1 MVESLLAGLGDN
13 KYLQVFIE
21 GAGLLIGCVLTASR
35 ENDTQEPVN
44 DGRNVS
50 FSPNAWIRISP
61 DDTVTV
67 IVGCSEMGQG
77 VLTALSQI
85 VADEL
90 EADWQT
96 VRYEVAPADRVYE
109 NPVMGSQM
117 TVGSTSISSS
127 WKQLR
132 KAAAE
137 ARQILVE
144 TAASHWRIPVSE
156 CHASKGK
163 VFHKGTERKMTYGEV
178 VDHGIKWKKTA
189 DAPLKDH
196 ETLGIVGRRIPRLD
210 TPEKATGK
218 AVFGIDVQAPDLLVA
233 TVRHATAI
241 GAKLKSFDATRA
253 LAIPGMR
260 HVFPIPG
267 GLAVVADTFWQAKR
281 AASSVE
287 LEWDEDSRLY
297 LSSGDIWSRWR
308 VQANHNG
315 KRLRNDGNALRKIS
329 MAREVIE
336 AAYELPFQAHACAE
350 PMNCTA
356 HVQSHRCD
364 VWAPTQTQGM
374 AQFVAAKIAG
384 LPIGNVHVHTTFM
397 GGAFGRRVA
406 DLVAEATTISKAIGR
421 PVKVIWTREEDMRND
436 FLRPASYHLLKAVI
450 EKDGLPSAWFHRVVG
465 PPTFERFFEAA
476 VPAILPDW
484 LPKIVRSSLAK
495 PGRRFIRQ
503 FYTPKLAVE
512 GAAGIA
518 YDIENVRVEYVRDDP
533 GIPVGPWRSVDY
545 STNTFAVESFMDEI
559 AAASGRDPLDLRL
572 QLLKRSPELTKVL
585 SRAAERAGWGNPT
598 QMGAA
603 RGLSVHNFH
612 GTAVATVAEVS
623 IDSSGR
629 IKVPRVVCAVDCG
642 IVINPRIVEQQIS
655 GGIAFGL
662 TATLKS
668 AVTIRNGR
676 LEQTNLDSF
685 PLLNMNEMPEV
696 DVLIVPSSRHPSGI
710 GEVSVPGIAPA
721 VCNAVFEATGKRF
734 RSLPLDSV
742 LTDCPAEQSFQ
753 Q

>member
-1 MVESLLAGLGDN
+1 MVETMLTDLAN
-13 KYLQVFIE
+13 NQCQQVFFE
-21 GAGLLIGCVLTASR
+21 GAGLLVGFALATSR
-35 ENDTQEPVN
+35 ENDPQAPEN
-44 DGRNVS
+44 DGRNVA
-50 FSPNAWIRISP
+50 FSPNAWIRISREN
-61 DDTVTV
+61 TVTV
-67 IVGCSEMGQG
+67 VVGYSEMGQG

-90 EADWQT
+90 EADWHM
-96 VRYEVAPADRVYE
+96 VRYEVAPADRVYK

-137 ARQILVE
+137 ARQVLVE
-144 TAASHWRIPVSE
+144 TAASHWRVPVSE

-163 VFHKGTERKMTYGEV
+163 VFHKASERTMTYGEV
-178 VDHGIKWKKTA
+178 VAKGIKCKEIV
-189 DAPLKDH
+189 DAQLKDH
-196 ETLGIVGRRIPRLD
+196 DGLGIIGNRILRFD

-218 AVFGIDVQAPDLLVA
+218 AVFGLDVQAPDLLVA
-233 TVRHATAI
+233 TVIHAPAI
-241 GAKLKSFDATRA
+241 GAKLKSFDATQA
-253 LAIPGMR
+253 LAVPGMR
-260 HVFPIPG
+260 HLLPIPG
-267 GLAVVADTFWQAKR
+267 GLAVVADTFWQAKGG
-281 AASSVE
+281 ASSVE
-287 LEWDEDSRLY
+287 LEWDEDSRLT
-297 LSSGDIWSRWR
+297 SSSEDIWNRWR
-308 VQANHNG
+308 SLANQPG
-315 KRLRNDGNALRKIS
+315 RRLRNDGNALRKIS

-374 AQFVAAKIAG
+374 AQFVAARIAR
-384 LPIGNVHVHTTFM
+384 LPIANVHVHTTFM

-436 FLRPASYHLLKAVI
+436 LFRPASYHLLKAVI
-450 EKDGLPSAWFHRVVG
+450 DKDGLPDAWFHRVVG
-465 PPTFERFFEAA
+465 PPTFEGFFEAA

-484 LPKIVRSSLAK
+484 LPKIIRSSLAK

-533 GIPVGPWRSVDY
+533 GVPVGPWRSVDY

-585 SRAAERAGWGNPT
+585 SLAAEKAGWGAPM
-598 QMGAA
+598 QMGASQ
-603 RGLSVHNFH
+603 GLSVHNFH
-612 GTAVATVAEVS
+612 GTAVATVAEIS
-623 IDSSGR
+623 IDGSGR

-668 AVTIRNGR
+668 AVTIRDGR
-676 LEQTNLDSF
+676 VEQINLDSF
-685 PLLNMNEMPEV
+685 PLLSMNEMPEV

-721 VCNAVFEATGKRF
+721 VCNAVFSATGKRF

-742 LTDCPAEQSFQ
+742 L
-753 Q
+753 

>member
-1 MVESLLAGLGDN
+1 MTGLGDN
-13 KYLQVFIE
+13 LNQQAFIE
-21 GAGLLIGCVLTASR
+21 GAGLLVGFALATSR
-35 ENDTQEPVN
+35 ENDTQARVK
-44 DGRNVS
+44 DGRNVA

-61 DDTVTV
+61 DDMVTV
-67 IVGCSEMGQG
+67 IVGYSEMGQG

-90 EADWQT
+90 DAEWQA
-96 VRYEVAPADRVYE
+96 VRYEVAPADRVYKI
-109 NPVMGSQM
+109 PVMGSQM

-132 KAAAE
+132 TAAAE

-144 TAASHWRIPVSE
+144 TAASHWRVPVSE

-163 VFHKGTERKMTYGEV
+163 VFHDVTERTMSYGQV
-178 VDHGIKWKKTA
+178 VAQGIKSKESVE
-189 DAPLKDH
+189 APLKDH
-196 ETLGIVGRRIPRLD
+196 EALGIVGRRIPRLY

-218 AVFGIDVQAPDLLVA
+218 AVFGIDVQTPDLLVA
-233 TVRHATAI
+233 TVIHAPVI
-241 GAKLKSFDATRA
+241 GAKLKSFNATRA
-253 LAIPGMR
+253 LALPGMR
-260 HVFPIPG
+260 HVFPISS
-267 GLAVVADTFWQAKR
+267 GLAVVADTFWHAMR
-281 AASSVE
+281 GADLVE
-287 LEWDEDSRLY
+287 LEWDYDSRLS
-297 LSSGDIWSRWR
+297 LSSEDIWSRWR
-308 VQANHNG
+308 VLANRRG
-315 KRLRNDGNALRKIS
+315 KRLRNDGNALREIS
-329 MAREVIE
+329 MAPRVIQ

-356 HVQSHRCD
+356 HVQPHRCD
-364 VWAPTQTQGM
+364 VWAPTQTQGI
-374 AQFVAAKIAG
+374 AQFVAARIAR
-384 LPIGNVHVHTTFM
+384 LPIAKVYVHTTFM
-397 GGAFGRRVA
+397 GGAFGRRAA
-406 DLVAEATTISKAIGR
+406 DLVAEATTVSKIIGR

-436 FLRPASYHLLKAVI
+436 FFRPASYHLLKAVI
-450 EKDGLPSAWFHRVVG
+450 DKKGLPVAWFHRIVG
-465 PPTFERFFEAA
+465 PPTFEGFFRAA

-484 LPKIVRSSLAK
+484 LPKIVRSSLAM
-495 PGRRFIRQ
+495 PGQRFIRQ

-559 AAASGRDPLDLRL
+559 ASASGRDPLDLRL
-572 QLLKRSPELTKVL
+572 QLLKRSPEFAKVL
-585 SRAAERAGWGNPT
+585 RLAAENAGWHTAP
-598 QMGAA
+598 QMGTS
-603 RGLSVHNFH
+603 RGFSVHNFH

-623 IDSSGR
+623 VESSGR
-629 IKVPRVVCAVDCG
+629 IKVLRVFCAVDCG
-642 IVINPRIVEQQIS
+642 IVINPAIVEQQIS

-668 AVTIRNGR
+668 AVTIRDGR
-676 LEQTNLDSF
+676 VEQTNLDSF
-685 PLLNMNEMPEV
+685 PLVTFEEMPEV

-721 VCNAVFEATGKRF
+721 VCNAVFAATGKRF

-742 LTDCPAEQSFQ
+742 PTDCPAEQSFQ

>member
-1 MVESLLAGLGDN
+1 VAESMLTGLGDHQ
-13 KYLQVFIE
+13 YQEVFIE
-21 GAGLLIGCVLTASR
+21 GVGLLIGCALNLYAGTGPANHWKEGES
-35 ENDTQEPVN
+35 
-44 DGRNVS
+44 GALK
-50 FSPNAWIRISP
+50 PNAWIRIYQ
-61 DDTVTV
+61 DNTVTV
-67 IVGCSEMGQG
+67 IVGYSEMGQG

-96 VRYEVAPADRVYE
+96 VRYEVAPADRIYK

-127 WKQLR
+127 WKPLR
-132 KAAAE
+132 KAASE
-137 ARQILVE
+137 ARQVLVE
-144 TAASHWRIPVSE
+144 SAASHWRVPISE
-156 CHASKGK
+156 CRASKGN
-163 VFHKGTERKMTYGEV
+163 VFHDSTERRLTYGEI
-178 VDHGIKWKKTA
+178 VDRGIRSTKVAK
-189 DAPLKDH
+189 APIKDQDS
-196 ETLGIVGRRIPRLD
+196 LRIVGRRIPRLD
-210 TPEKATGK
+210 TPDKATGK

-233 TVRHATAI
+233 TVIHAPAI

-253 LAIPGMR
+253 LALPGMR

-267 GLAVVADTFWQAKR
+267 GLAVVADTFWHAR
-281 AASSVE
+281 RGADSVE
-287 LEWDEDSRLY
+287 LEWDEDSTSS
-297 LSSGDIWSRWR
+297 LSSEDIWNRWR
-308 VQANHNG
+308 VLAKQSG
-315 KRLRNDGNALRKIS
+315 KRLRNDGDALRKIS
-329 MAREVIE
+329 MASEVIE

-356 HVQSHRCD
+356 HVQSNRCD
-364 VWAPTQTQGM
+364 VWVPTQTQGM
-374 AQFVAAKIAG
+374 AQFVAARIAG
-384 LPIGNVHVHTTFM
+384 LPIANVHVHTTFM
-397 GGAFGRRVA
+397 GGAFGRRVG
-406 DLVAEATTISKAIGR
+406 DLAAEATTISKATGR

-436 FLRPASYHLLKAVI
+436 FFRPASYHLLRAVI
-450 EKDGLPSAWFHRVVG
+450 SEDDLPVAWFHRVVG

-484 LPKIVRSSLAK
+484 LPKVVRSSLAK

-572 QLLKRSPELTKVL
+572 QLLKKSPELARVL
-585 SRAAERAGWGNPT
+585 TLAAEKAGWGAPT
-598 QMGAA
+598 PECTA
-603 RGLSVHNFH
+603 RGLSLHDFH

-623 IDSSGR
+623 VEGRGR
-629 IKVPRVVCAVDCG
+629 INVTRVVCAVDCG

-668 AVTIRNGR
+668 AVTIKAGR
-676 LEQTNLDSF
+676 VEQINLDSF
-685 PLLNMNEMPEV
+685 PLLTMNEMPEV

-710 GEVSVPGIAPA
+710 GEVAVPGIGPS
-721 VCNAVFEATGKRF
+721 VTNAVFAATGRRIK
-734 RSLPLDSV
+734 SLPLNS
-742 LTDCPAEQSFQ
+742 
-753 Q
+753 

>member
-1 MVESLLAGLGDN
+1 VLETMLTDLAHN
-13 KYLQVFIE
+13 HCQQVFFE
-21 GAGLLIGCVLTASR
+21 GTVLLVGFALATSE
-35 ENDTQEPVN
+35 ENDPQAPEN
-44 DGRNVS
+44 DGRNIA
-50 FSPNAWIRISP
+50 FAPNAWIRISR
-61 DDTVTV
+61 DNTVTV
-67 IVGCSEMGQG
+67 IVGQSEMGQG

-96 VRYEVAPADRVYE
+96 VRYESAPADRVYK

-117 TVGSTSISSS
+117 TVGSMSISSFY
-127 WKQLR
+127 KPLR

-144 TAASHWRIPVSE
+144 TAASHWWVPVSE
-156 CHASKGK
+156 CNASEGRVLHK
-163 VFHKGTERKMTYGEV
+163 VSERTMTYGEI
-178 VDHGIKWKKTA
+178 VDHGIKSKKTVEA
-189 DAPLKDH
+189 HFKHH
-196 ETLGIVGRRIPRLD
+196 EGLGIVGKRIRRLD
-210 TPEKATGK
+210 TPDKATGK
-218 AVFGIDVQAPDLLVA
+218 AVFGIDVQAPDLLAA
-233 TVRHATAI
+233 TVIHAPAI
-241 GAKLKSFDATRA
+241 GAKLKSYDSTRA
-253 LAIPGMR
+253 LDLPGVR
-260 HVFPIPG
+260 KVFPIPG
-267 GLAVVADTFWQAKR
+267 GLAVVADTFWQAKIG
-281 AASSVE
+281 ASSVE
-287 LEWDEDSRLY
+287 LEWDEDSRLS
-297 LSSGDIWSRWR
+297 LSSEDIWSRWR
-308 VQANHNG
+308 VLANQRG

-329 MAREVIE
+329 VAPQVIE
-336 AAYELPFQAHACAE
+336 ASYELPFQAHACAE

-374 AQFVAAKIAG
+374 AQFVAATISG
-384 LPIGNVHVHTTFM
+384 LPIAKVHVHTTFM

-436 FLRPASYHLLKAVI
+436 LFRPASYHLLKAVI
-450 EKDGLPSAWFHRVVG
+450 DKDGLPDAWFHRVVG
-465 PPTFERFFEAA
+465 PPTFEGFFEAA

-484 LPKIVRSSLAK
+484 VPKIVRSSLAK
-495 PGRRFIRQ
+495 PGQRFIRQ

-512 GAAGIA
+512 GAANIA

-572 QLLKRSPELTKVL
+572 QLLKRSPELTRVL
-585 SRAAERAGWGNPT
+585 SLAAEKAGWGTPT
-598 QMGAA
+598 QMGAT

-642 IVINPRIVEQQIS
+642 TVVNPRIVEQQIS

-668 AVTIRNGR
+668 AVTIRDGR
-676 LEQTNLDSF
+676 VEQINLDSF

-696 DVLIVPSSRHPSGI
+696 DVLIVPSSRRPSGI

-721 VCNAVFEATGKRF
+721 VCNAVFAATGKRF

-742 LTDCPAEQSFQ
+742 LTDYPAGQSFQ